1 MNILQNQFLF
11 SFLFWEISF
20 ERFSQKINSKKCV
33 NYDHFEKSLFVV
45 FGKYIIT
52 LRSR

>member
-33 NYDHFEKSLFVV
+33 NYDQFEKSLFVV